1 MNKQVEFKLLQT
13 SIGLNQY
20 YYCASLKGSDDKATT
35 EELLYRAFANFF
47 KDENVTDRTK
57 EIIIQ
62 SAIDH
67 VFNGKPNAQ
76 TLQFLKSI
84 RKMMADE
91 FEESQK
97 FFDELN
103 TL

>member
-1 MNKQVEFKLLQT
+1 MNKQIQFKLFQT

-20 YYCASLKGSDDKATT
+20 FYNVSLIGTDDKATN
-35 EELLYRAFANFF
+35 EALLYRAFVNFF

-62 SAIDH
+62 CAIDH
-67 VFNGKPNAQ
+67 VFNGTPNAQ